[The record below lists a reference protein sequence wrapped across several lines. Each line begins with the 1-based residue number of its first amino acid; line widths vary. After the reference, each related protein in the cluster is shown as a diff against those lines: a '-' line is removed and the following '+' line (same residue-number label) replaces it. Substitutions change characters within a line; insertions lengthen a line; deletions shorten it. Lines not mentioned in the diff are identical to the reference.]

1 MKRAIGHIT
10 TLMAAFAML
19 LVIVPSAWGA
29 RIKDVA
35 NVQGASS
42 VQIIG
47 YGLVTGLQNTG
58 DNQMTTF
65 TVQSVSN
72 MLKRFG
78 LTVPT
83 TNPRIRNVAAVMVT
97 AAVPTFSKSGQKV
110 DIMVSSIGDAS
121 SLQGGV
127 LLMTPVS
134 TSDGSIVG
142 LAQGAVSVGGYDVS
156 SLGSRVGKNTVTSG
170 RVPSGLILD
179 KNIDGQFVQNQKIII
194 ALREPDFTA
203 ASNIAAAINA
213 SGIGANSAVAKD
225 AGTVEVTLPTGANQ
239 ELLNIQNI
247 ARIEALEVQTDPAA
261 RVVINER
268 TGTVVVGGNV
278 RILPSVIAHGGLE
291 ITIQKQ
297 VIVTQPAPF
306 TIRPPR
312 PVESAQVKVEEQ
324 QSQSTPINVVQAG
337 AGGAPTVQDIANA
350 LNLLKVSPRDLIAIF
365 QALKAAGTLQGEL
378 IIQ

>member
-1 MKRAIGHIT
+1 MKRVFGHIT
-10 TLMAAFAML
+10 PLLAAFAML
-19 LVIVPSAWGA
+19 LVFVPSAWGA